1 MVQMPDIHFPE
12 ISLHFSMRKLKK
24 ILSYHDK
31 LLMFIYISNNCS
43 KTFAIQLTLFLI
55 IIYDFTEEDFTVEE
69 FPEDFI
75 PPPMRDDFVIRD
87 DMSQNNLIQDKGMY
101 FVLFLFIS
109 FFFFF
114 KSNQLENK
122 CEHHFSK

>member
-1 MVQMPDIHFPE
+1 MNGRNKFLNKKV
-12 ISLHFSMRKLKK
+12 KK
-24 ILSYHDK
+24 ILSYRDK
-31 LLMFIYISNNCS
+31 LLMFIHISNNCS
-43 KTFAIQLTLFLI
+43 ESFAIQLTLFFI
-55 IIYDFTEEDFTVEE
+55 IIYDFAEEDFTVEE

-101 FVLFLFIS
+101 CVRFIHFII
-109 FFFFF
+109 FFC

-122 CEHHFSK
+122 NANIIFQNNDFSPL